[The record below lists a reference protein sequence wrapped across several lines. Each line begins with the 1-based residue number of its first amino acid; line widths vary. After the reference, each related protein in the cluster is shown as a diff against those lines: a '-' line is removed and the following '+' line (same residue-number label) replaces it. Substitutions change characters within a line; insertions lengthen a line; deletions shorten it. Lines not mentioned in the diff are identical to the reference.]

1 MIWMY
6 SNDKIKGFV
15 PTLKKEYTEEE
26 IRSMSFFLNNG
37 WSKLSRLIMEIQG
50 IKYSQFTIDTH
61 YKVDVKRLIDITTD
75 FNFETCWLPEP
86 EQRKKYLNY
95 VIEFLTN
102 LTLTKMVEYTEDQVN
117 AILKYSTR
125 KLGHIVTPQT
135 LNNIQSDLKNLI
147 LISKNTAYYLKK
159 FANHYSLSNIF
170 ANEEKNTDIFYE
182 ERTASADF
190 KLSF

>member
-26 IRSMSFFLNNG
+26 IRAMSFFLNNG

-86 EQRKKYLNY
+86 EERKKYLNY

-102 LTLTKMVEYTEDQVN
+102 LTLTKMVEYSEDQVN

-170 ANEEKNTDIFYE
+170 ANEEKNKDIFYE